1 MFLNVPL
8 EIGEND
14 TKYKPRWCN
23 GSHECLKSICPKG
36 VRVRLPLSARI
47 IDKISIQNPSSDK
60 KTLVA
65 NESIL
70 PMSIG

>member
-1 MFLNVPL
+1 MVAELDSKPSGVTRVGSSPTSGTYLN
-8 EIGEND
+8 E
-14 TKYKPRWCN
+14 
-23 GSHECLKSICPKG
+23 
-36 VRVRLPLSARI
+36 I
-47 IDKISIQNPSSDK
+47 IDKISTQNPSSDK